1 MPRAGRICPSLD
13 TSVTFIN
20 ADMLRVNRSPV
31 CGFIAVAAQR
41 SHRNCKISDQIPSQN
56 FPSAR
61 LVFHSCYATVLRA
74 ADARYDVRGYVLSE
88 LVSLCLG
95 NRATVPLVYRA
106 HYERYAQKEAIA
118 FVESFTAQLFFRA
131 GRFSPHEYRYRPGAP
146 APPVGNHQ
154 PEPRMT
160 AFRVLALSSPFPNR
174 CWSLNHHCFMRR
186 RHEILMTGEQVFGNR
201 ELAEAWFTKPAIGLG
216 RRLPCMLLKTNNGY
230 TELAEF
236 LVRLDY
242 GVY

>member
-1 MPRAGRICPSLD
+1 M
-13 TSVTFIN
+13 
-20 ADMLRVNRSPV
+20 
-31 CGFIAVAAQR
+31 
-41 SHRNCKISDQIPSQN
+41 SDQIPSQN

-146 APPVGNHQ
+146 TSCGQ
-154 PEPRMT
+154 
-160 AFRVLALSSPFPNR
+160 SP
-174 CWSLNHHCFMRR
+174 
-186 RHEILMTGEQVFGNR
+186 TG
-201 ELAEAWFTKPAIGLG
+201 AAHDCI
-216 RRLPCMLLKTNNGY
+216 
-230 TELAEF
+230 
-236 LVRLDY
+236 
-242 GVY
+242 

>member
-1 MPRAGRICPSLD
+1 MATCFESIAHPFVSSLPLL
-13 TSVTFIN
+13 FN
-20 ADMLRVNRSPV
+20 NRN
-31 CGFIAVAAQR
+31 F
-41 SHRNCKISDQIPSQN
+41 KISYQIPSQS
-56 FPSAR
+56 FPSAK

-106 HYERYAQKEAIA
+106 HYERYVRREAIA
-118 FVESFTAQLFFRA
+118 FVESFTAQLFFGA
-131 GRFSPHEYRYRPGAP
+131 GRFSPYEYRYRPEALAAP
-146 APPVGNHQ
+146 AGNHQ
-154 PEPRMT
+154 REPRMT

-186 RHEILMTGEQVFGNR
+186 RQEILMTGEQVFGNR

-216 RRLPCMLLKTNNGY
+216 RRLPCMLLKTNHGY
-230 TELAEF
+230 MELAEF

-242 GVY
+242 DIY